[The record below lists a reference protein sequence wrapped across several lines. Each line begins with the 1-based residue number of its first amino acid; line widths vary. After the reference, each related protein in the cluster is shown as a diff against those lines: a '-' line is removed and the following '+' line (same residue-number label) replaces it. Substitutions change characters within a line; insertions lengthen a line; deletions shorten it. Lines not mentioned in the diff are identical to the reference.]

1 MAGLYTD
8 GVPQLSSI
16 FGLETAPWDTA
27 LTGGSTP
34 QSGSLNMQEL
44 ALWMSLYTDSV
55 STATVAGSRYYRSVN
70 IGFPYVA
77 TGMNVKVGATDGTD
91 LWSVQLWLDLLVEPD
106 LIDIGELGAELLVE
120 QVDDL
125 RQANLVHGYLRSAS
139 TSGHP
144 RQLLVVTL
152 AQSQVVLPYELR
164 TNVRQDG
171 GIAEI
176 EASRVFIL
184 GQPGDDRK

>member
-77 TGMNVKVGATDGTD
+77 TGMNVKVGATGGTD
-91 LWSVQLWLDLLVEPD
+91 LWSVQLWSSTGALLARSSVS
-106 LIDIGELGAELLVE
+106 GATTAGV
-120 QVDDL
+120 
-125 RQANLVHGYLRSAS
+125 AN
-139 TSGHP
+139 TWN
-144 RQLLVVTL
+144 Q
-152 AQSQVVLPYELR
+152 
-164 TNVRQDG
+164 
-171 GIAEI
+171 IAFTATYNI
-176 EASRVFIL
+176 T
-184 GQPGDDRK
+184 QPGTYWLGFATNGNTATYAAINAPTSTAILTGSATGPYATPGSIT